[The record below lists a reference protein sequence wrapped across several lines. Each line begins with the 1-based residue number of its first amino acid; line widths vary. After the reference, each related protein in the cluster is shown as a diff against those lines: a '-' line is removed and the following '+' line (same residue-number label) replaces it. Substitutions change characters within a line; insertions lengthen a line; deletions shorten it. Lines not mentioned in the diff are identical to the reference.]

1 MLERFVTQVFFG
13 TSSESSVRRILLE
26 LSVGK
31 MLFGMPS
38 ESRVP
43 RRVTTQGLFSSGFPK
58 LFLKG
63 SFRHP
68 GGFPGSTVN
77 LGAGWQML
85 HSLSPLSL
93 EQTTSEGDQQ
103 NGRFFSAGSCSRG
116 HPIRTTG
123 RFTEEYILDDFSE
136 AVWKLWNWTTPV
148 FSGYIFR
155 YSSTSRFFQMHGF
168 SRLSRWKNCT
178 VRRTVCLGFAGQSM
192 HWRR

>member
-43 RRVTTQGLFSSGFPK
+43 RRVTTQGLFGIGISQTFFKGFISSSWWFSGVN
-58 LFLKG
+58 G
-63 SFRHP
+63 QP
-68 GGFPGSTVN
+68 GGQDGKCCIRCHLCHWSKPPRKATDFFQ
-77 LGAGWQML
+77 LGG
-85 HSLSPLSL
+85 
-93 EQTTSEGDQQ
+93 
-103 NGRFFSAGSCSRG
+103 CSRG
-116 HPIRTTG
+116 IPSG
-123 RFTEEYILDDFSE
+123 PLEGSQEEYILDDFSE

-155 YSSTSRFFQMHGF
+155 YSSTSRFFQLHVF

>member
-1 MLERFVTQVFFG
+1 
-13 TSSESSVRRILLE
+13 
-26 LSVGK
+26 

-103 NGRFFSAGSCSRG
+103 NGRFFSAGSCRSRPS
-116 HPIRTTG
+116 HPDHWKVHGGVIFWTIFQR
-123 RFTEEYILDDFSE
+123 RFGSYEIEQLQSFQDTFFDTV
-136 AVWKLWNWTTPV
+136 APV
-148 FSGYIFR
+148 G
-155 YSSTSRFFQMHGF
+155 FFNCTVF
-168 SRLSRWKNCT
+168 SRLSRWKQLYGAAYCVPWICRSINA
-178 VRRTVCLGFAGQSM
+178 LKKIESILAGWYCSCRYFQTIT
-192 HWRR
+192 

>member
-1 MLERFVTQVFFG
+1 MLERFVTQFFFG

-68 GGFPGSTVN
+68 GGFPGLRQPGGRMANVAFAVTSVTGAN
-77 LGAGWQML
+77 QLGRRPTKW
-85 HSLSPLSL
+85 
-93 EQTTSEGDQQ
+93 EI
-103 NGRFFSAGSCSRG
+103 FFSWEVAVAASHPDHWNVHWRSIFWTIFQRRFGSYEIEQLQSFQD
-116 HPIRTTG
+116 TFFDTV
-123 RFTEEYILDDFSE
+123 
-136 AVWKLWNWTTPV
+136 APV
-148 FSGYIFR
+148 G
-155 YSSTSRFFQMHGF
+155 FF
-168 SRLSRWKNCT
+168 NCT
-178 VRRTVCLGFAGQSM
+178 VFPG
-192 HWRR
+192 

>member
-43 RRVTTQGLFSSGFPK
+43 RRVTTQGLFRSGFPK

-77 LGAGWQML
+77 LGGRMANVAFAV
-85 HSLSPLSL
+85 
-93 EQTTSEGDQQ
+93 TSVTGA
-103 NGRFFSAGSCSRG
+103 NHLGRRLTKWEIFFSWEVAVAAS
-116 HPIRTTG
+116 HPPRKVHWRSI
-123 RFTEEYILDDFSE
+123 F
-136 AVWKLWNWTTPV
+136 WT
-148 FSGYIFR
+148 I
-155 YSSTSRFFQMHGF
+155 FQMRFGSYEIEQLQSFQDTFFDTVAPVGF
-168 SRLSRWKNCT
+168 FNCT
-178 VRRTVCLGFAGQSM
+178 VFPG
-192 HWRR
+192 